1 MPLTK
6 PSDDDLVRLPG
17 ILGEI
22 AELCSVRAALKFA
35 RAFGGRKF
43 YFCRPE
49 HLHGDHPLVVAV
61 GIDDAVTIAQHY
73 MADIVDVPKAERWHI
88 AARNRMMLQERQLG
102 ASQADLA
109 RKTGL
114 TVRQVR
120 NVLGVLG
127 SDALDR
133 NMDLF
138 AD

>member
-1 MPLTK
+1 MDK
-6 PSDDDLVRLPG
+6 PSDDDLVRLPR

-22 AELCSVRAALKFA
+22 AVLCSVGTALKFA

-49 HLHGDHPLVVAV
+49 YLHSDHPLVKAV
-61 GIDDAVTIAQHY
+61 GFDDAATIAQHY

-88 AARNRMMLQERQLG
+88 AARNRMMLQERQKG
-102 ASQADLA
+102 ASQSDLA

-120 NVLGVLG
+120 NVLG
-127 SDALDR
+127 SNALDL